1 MSFQVKKNELSNHGS
16 ADKKISH
23 DADNPFGKNNYAHI
37 FLNIGKRGSSKTTL
51 ELNLLK
57 YHFKGFYDKIYL
69 FSSTGKKDPK
79 LDKLIKEL
87 EADGQFFEEV
97 NDEDLVRVMDEIET
111 NNLSLIEDGKEPH
124 NLIIFDDVIHSLDK
138 SNKKNSPFNK
148 LITGNRHYKV
158 CIHVISQKYNMLS
171 TLLRSNADLIAFF
184 KSENLNE
191 INSLKN
197 DININEKLFNELYEF
212 CTKEPYSFM
221 LINLQTNP
229 KTFYKRFD
237 RILI

>member
-1 MSFQVKKNELSNHGS
+1 MFETVKNELSNFG
-16 ADKKISH
+16 AVDKKIKH
-23 DADNPFGKNNYAHI
+23 DPNIPFGKNNYSHI

-57 YHFKGFYDKIYL
+57 NHYRRFFDKIYL

-79 LDKLIKEL
+79 MDKLIKEL
-87 EADGQFFEEV
+87 EDNNQFFEEV
-97 NDEDLVRVMDEIET
+97 NDEDLVRVMEEIEE
-111 NNLSLIEDGKEPH
+111 NNNRLMEEKETPH

-138 SNKKNSPFNK
+138 SNRKNSPFNK
-148 LITGNRHYKV
+148 LITGNRHYKT

-184 KSENLNE
+184 RSENINE
-191 INSLKN
+191 INTLKN
-197 DININEKLFNELYEF
+197 DINVNSDLFDDLYKF
-212 CTKEPYSFM
+212 CTDEPYSFM

-229 KTFYKRFD
+229 KTFYKKFD

>member
-1 MSFQVKKNELSNHGS
+1 MFSVKKNELSNFGS
-16 ADKKISH
+16 VDKKIKH
-23 DADNPFGKNNYAHI
+23 DPDNPFGKNNYAHI

-57 YHFKGFYDKIYL
+57 NHYKRFFDKIYL

-79 LDKLIKEL
+79 MDKLIKEL
-87 EADGQFFEEV
+87 ESSNQFFEEV
-97 NDEDLVRVMDEIET
+97 NDDDLIRVMDEIEESNKIIMDKDET
-111 NNLSLIEDGKEPH
+111 PH

-138 SNKKNSPFNK
+138 STRKNSPFNK

-184 KSENLNE
+184 RSENTNE
-191 INSLKN
+191 INALKN
-197 DININEKLFNELYEF
+197 DINVNDKLFDDLYKF
-212 CTKEPYSFM
+212 CVNEPYSFM

-229 KTFYKRFD
+229 KTYYKKFD